1 MKILAH
7 AQALIYQ
14 LLKGMPSPYQRQ
26 SLKAMLE
33 FFLRAPG
40 APLPEHSDLKSASA
54 LSRFLTV
61 YTWAVRQV
69 IRQVRQAIR
78 HELKRYQPRGRRP
91 HLQVILDMTTLEKR
105 GKFKAFSELITVFH
119 GKRGV
124 HVVVLYLVVGP
135 WRVPWSFRLYR
146 GKGQPSAAQLGL
158 TLVRQLPK
166 WLKRA
171 FKLRVLA
178 DTAFGSVEFL
188 EGIRQLKLHAITGVR
203 YDRKLS
209 DGRQLFQ
216 LHKPGQRV
224 YLQGLSCPVTIA
236 WFYLKRDGNKK
247 RSKRYVLSTAPL
259 KASTI
264 VWWGRHRWQ
273 IEGFFKTA
281 KHRLGLHRFGQQT
294 LLGMYC
300 WLVLSLVAFSLA
312 HWGYLS
318 MDTDTWPDWAEAAVV
333 VMEFAL
339 ADVVV
344 ALLCADIEHK
354 RHLLEQQGIEIQITS
369 ARYEYS

>member
-1 MKILAH
+1 MQILAH
-7 AQALIYQ
+7 AQELIYQ
-14 LLKGMPSPYQRQ
+14 LLEGMPSPYQQQ
-26 SLKAMLE
+26 SLKAMLAL
-33 FFLRAPG
+33 FLRAQG

-61 YTWAVRQV
+61 YTWSVRQI
-69 IRQVRQAIR
+69 IRQMRQAIR
-78 HELKRYQPRGRRP
+78 EALQRHRPRGRRP

-105 GKFKAFSELITVFH
+105 GKFKAYANLISIFH

-146 GKGQPSAAQLGL
+146 GKGHPSAAQLGL

-171 FKLRVLA
+171 FQVRVLA

-188 EGIRQLKLHAITGVR
+188 QGIRALKLHAITGVR

-216 LHKPGQRV
+216 LHKPGQR
-224 YLQGLSCPVTIA
+224 LHLKDLSYPVTIA
-236 WFYLKRDGNKK
+236 WFYLQRDGHQK

-281 KHRLGLHRFGQQT
+281 KHRFGLHRFGQQT
-294 LLGMYC
+294 LLGLYR
-300 WLVLSLVAFSLA
+300 WLVLSLVAFILA
-312 HWGYLS
+312 HWGYLA
-318 MDTDTWPDWAEAAVV
+318 MDSGALPDWVVAATVVLEA
-333 VMEFAL
+333 AL
-339 ADVVV
+339 ADVLVT
-344 ALLCADIEHK
+344 LLLADIERK
-354 RHLLEQQGIEIQITS
+354 RPLLKQQGIDVQIN
-369 ARYEYS
+369 RCKI